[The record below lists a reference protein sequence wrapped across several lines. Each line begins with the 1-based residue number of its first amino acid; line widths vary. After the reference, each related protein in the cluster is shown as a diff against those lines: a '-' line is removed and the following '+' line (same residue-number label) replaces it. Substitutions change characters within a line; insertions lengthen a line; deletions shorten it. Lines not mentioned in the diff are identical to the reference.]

1 MKKILKFSLLLIFSL
16 IIINE
21 AQSQYIL
28 QRSVFGNGG
37 KAISN
42 SELKLN
48 STLGQAIV
56 GKVQNNDIIGKFGFW
71 YTIPE
76 SSTSQIIQLNSGWNT
91 ISSYIYPEAPLMPSV
106 FSEIVTNVNLVKN
119 GIAQTYIP
127 AFNINDIGEWNIAH
141 GYQVN
146 MINSALLSINGTP
159 AVPEE
164 TPIDLIQGWNLTSYL
179 RNNAMSPIQAFASIG
194 TSLFLAKNNVGGL
207 YIPSWGINT
216 LGNLSAGEG
225 YFLYLN
231 TASELT
237 YPANNAQKSIIND
250 YVTPSVQYLI
260 PNLTPTGNSASL
272 LIQINAADGS
282 EVAVFTKNNELIGS
296 AYLRGGVA
304 AVNIWGDDFLTE
316 KKEAAA
322 DGDLL
327 FVKLF
332 NPKTNELIN
341 LNLYQINE
349 MISNKDLDELVYSQN
364 AIYNAK
370 GVIAGAEQLVMQI
383 CNKPNPVTSSTI
395 FEFSLENDGNAEI
408 LIYALDG
415 KIVSKVN
422 SSFYK
427 TGTFKVAFDASGLS
441 SGAYTVVLRSG
452 NQTAMTMMI
461 IDK

>member
-1 MKKILKFSLLLIFSL
+1 MKKIIKFSLILIFSL

-37 KAISN
+37 KAVSN
-42 SELKLN
+42 SALKLN

-56 GKVQNNDIIGKFGFW
+56 GIVQNNDIIGKFGFW

-76 SSTSQIIQLNSGWNT
+76 SSTSQIIQLNSGWNI
-91 ISSYIYPEAPLMPSV
+91 ISSYMYPEAPLMPGV

-119 GIAQTYIP
+119 GIGQTYIP

-146 MINSALLSINGTP
+146 MLNSAVLEISGTT
-159 AVPEE
+159 VIPEE

-179 RNNAMSPIQAFASIG
+179 RNNAMSPVQAFASIG
-194 TSLFLAKNNVGGL
+194 TSLFLAKNNAGGL
-207 YIPSWGINT
+207 YIPSWGINS

-237 YPANNAQKSIIND
+237 YPANNAQKSLLYD

-296 AYLRGGVA
+296 AYLSGGVA

-332 NPKTNELIN
+332 SPKTNELVN

-370 GVIAGAEQLVMQI
+370 GVIEGAEQLVMQI
-383 CNKPNPVTSSTI
+383 SNTPNPVSNSTF

-427 TGTFKVAFDASGLS
+427 AGTFKVAFDASGLT

-452 NQTAMTMMI
+452 SQTAMTMMI
-461 IDK
+461 IEK

>member
-194 TSLFLAKNNVGGL
+194 TSLFLAKKQCWRSF
-207 YIPSWGINT
+207 ISF
-216 LGNLSAGEG
+216 LGNQHFGQP
-225 YFLYLN
+225 FC
-231 TASELT
+231 
-237 YPANNAQKSIIND
+237 
-250 YVTPSVQYLI
+250 
-260 PNLTPTGNSASL
+260 
-272 LIQINAADGS
+272 
-282 EVAVFTKNNELIGS
+282 
-296 AYLRGGVA
+296 R
-304 AVNIWGDDFLTE
+304 
-316 KKEAAA
+316 
-322 DGDLL
+322 
-327 FVKLF
+327 
-332 NPKTNELIN
+332 
-341 LNLYQINE
+341 
-349 MISNKDLDELVYSQN
+349 
-364 AIYNAK
+364 
-370 GVIAGAEQLVMQI
+370 
-383 CNKPNPVTSSTI
+383 
-395 FEFSLENDGNAEI
+395 
-408 LIYALDG
+408 
-415 KIVSKVN
+415 
-422 SSFYK
+422 
-427 TGTFKVAFDASGLS
+427 
-441 SGAYTVVLRSG
+441 
-452 NQTAMTMMI
+452 
-461 IDK
+461 